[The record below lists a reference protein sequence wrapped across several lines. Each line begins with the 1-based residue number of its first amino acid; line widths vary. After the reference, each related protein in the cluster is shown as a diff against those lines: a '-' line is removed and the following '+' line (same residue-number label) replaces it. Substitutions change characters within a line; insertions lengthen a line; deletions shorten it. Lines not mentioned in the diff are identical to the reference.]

1 MNDLAL
7 FPELM
12 PEDQFRAVRLQV
24 HNWGTFSGCNDI
36 PIAEEGFLFVG
47 ASGSGKSTLLDVF
60 SQLLIPPRW
69 VDFNA
74 AAHETGGKVKGD
86 RSIVSYVR
94 GAWSELQ
101 TDAGVTTQYLR
112 EETTATGL
120 ALTFRNARRTVT
132 LLQVF
137 WIRGK
142 ANGIADVKRLYAVLE
157 RDVELKQLI
166 SDFSTA
172 NYDLKRLKQDLS
184 DAKCSD
190 LFPPYE
196 TAFTALLGIKSNLAL
211 KLLHKT
217 QSAKNLG
224 DLNEFLRNFML
235 DEPRTYA
242 ITGRLVD
249 EFVELEASHRAVV
262 AANAQI
268 RVLSPAQTAFG
279 EMQQAEADRS
289 RANHLSEVL
298 PAYRESWRE
307 NLLTAQAAKLES
319 ERRRHE
325 EAVRTIQGELV
336 NKKSTLADLEL
347 RERQSGGDQI
357 AGWEAEK
364 ARREQDRDRAMRERG
379 KVEAAARELGEA
391 LPPTAEAFR
400 TLVEA
405 AAAEEAGA
413 AGVKKA
419 RDAALETLI
428 GEEHGIKSELDV
440 LCEEIESLES
450 QRSGIPAVQL
460 RIREKIAGEAGLQK
474 EELPFAGEFIEVL
487 PEEIAWR
494 GALERA
500 LRPLALSILVPAEHF
515 EAVSAVVNGAHW
527 GAHVRLLRTGGAL
540 IEETG
545 RLSSDSVI
553 RKIRVTDGVHAEWLE
568 RVLRRDYDLACVET
582 PEAFAA
588 ARRAVTKT
596 GFVKDTHARYDKND
610 TRSVDDPRA
619 WVLGMDNRAKLAAL
633 RKEEESRRR
642 DLHEKR
648 KAITAL
654 KNEEAEANRRL
665 VHCHTLAASSW
676 IDIDPAPILADIHR
690 LEAQIRAV
698 REGNEALKELAK
710 AIVETRAQIDAVE
723 EKLSDAKA
731 DLKTADG
738 ALGVV
743 KKRLQTLHEAWSMQI
758 AALTDGMRKGLG
770 DRFGERLGKIRLETL
785 DDLANAV
792 AREINEDVSRLAG
805 RAKDME
811 VRVTSAF
818 DKFRDQFPA
827 ESADLGA
834 GLEFAGD
841 YFKLLETLERDR
853 LPDFE
858 SKFRDLLRQ
867 QSMQNLS
874 QLRQYLTEERRDIL
888 QRLELVN
895 ESLHVVPF
903 NVTNGRK
910 TYLRITT
917 QERMLPEVVEFRRK
931 IRDALEGAW
940 DVKVDDGQA
949 EKRFAILSDLVM
961 SLKDLPENRRYR
973 DTVLDVRRHVDFIGE
988 EVDEDGRQIEV
999 YRSGAGKSG
1008 GQRQKLTTTCLAA
1021 ALRYQLCG
1029 DSVSVPTYA
1038 PVVLDEAFDKADSDF
1053 TTLAMNIFRQ
1063 FGFQMIVA
1071 TPDKAVTTLEPFIGG
1086 ACVVHIVE
1094 RKFSSV
1100 LTIPYDGAVHRL
1112 VWKAPETSGEASE
1125 KTAEG
1130 AAPEAAK
1137 PAPEA

>member
-1 MNDLAL
+1 MTDLAL

-47 ASGSGKSTLLDVF
+47 ASGSGKSTLLDAF

-74 AAHETGGKVKGD
+74 AAHETGGKVRGD
-86 RSIVSYVR
+86 RSIMSYVR

-112 EETTATGL
+112 EETTASGL

-137 WIRGK
+137 WVRGK
-142 ANGIADVKRLYAVLE
+142 LNGAADVKRLYAVLE
-157 RDVELKQLI
+157 RDIDLKALI
-166 SDFSTA
+166 TDFSKSD
-172 NYDLKRLKQDLS
+172 YDLRQLKLELA

-196 TAFTALLGIKSNLAL
+196 TAFTAMLGIKSNLAL

-224 DLNEFLRNFML
+224 DLNEFLRSFML

-242 ITGRLVD
+242 IAGRLVD

-268 RVLSPAQTAFG
+268 RVLSPAQKAFG
-279 EMQQAEADRS
+279 DMQQAEADRS
-289 RANHLSEVL
+289 RAKLLAEAL

-319 ERRRHE
+319 ESRLNE
-325 EAVRTIQGELV
+325 EKVRSIQADLV
-336 NKKSTLADLEL
+336 TKRSTLADLEQ
-347 RERQSGGDQI
+347 RERRSGGDQI

-391 LPPTAEAFR
+391 LPPAAEEFR
-400 TLVEA
+400 RLVEA
-405 AAAEEAGA
+405 AAAEEASA
-413 AGVKKA
+413 TDLKKV
-419 RDAALETLI
+419 RDEKIEQLI
-428 GEEHGIKSELDV
+428 GEEHGIKSELDK

-460 RIREKIAGEAGLQK
+460 KIRERIAKDAGLK
-474 EELPFAGEFIEVL
+474 TTDLPFAGEFIEVL
-487 PEEIAWR
+487 PEQIGWR
-494 GALERA
+494 GAVERA

-515 EAVSAVVNGAHW
+515 EAVSKVVNGSHW
-527 GAHVRLLRTGGAL
+527 GAHVRILRTGGAL
-540 IEETG
+540 VEETG
-545 RLSSDSVI
+545 KLSEDSVI

-568 RVLRRDYDLACVET
+568 SVLRRDYDLSCVET
-582 PEAFAA
+582 LEAFAA

-610 TRSVDDPRA
+610 TRPVDDPRA

-633 RKEEESRRR
+633 RGEEEAQRRV
-642 DLHEKR
+642 LHETR
-648 KAITAL
+648 KKITVL

-665 VHCHTLAASSW
+665 VHCHTLAAASW

-690 LEAQIRAV
+690 LESQIRAV

-710 AIVETRAQIDAVE
+710 AIADTREVISRVE

-731 DLKTADG
+731 DLKTAEG
-738 ALGVV
+738 ALQAV
-743 KKRLQTLHEAWSMQI
+743 KNRLQTLHDAWGVQI

-770 DRFGERLGKIRLETL
+770 DRFGARLGDIRLDSI
-785 DDLANAV
+785 DDLTNIV
-792 AREINEDVSRLAG
+792 AREINDDISKLDG

-811 VRVTSAF
+811 IRVTTAF

-858 SKFRDLLRQ
+858 AKFRDLLRQ

-903 NVTNGRK
+903 NVANGRR
-910 TYLRITT
+910 TFLRITT
-917 QERMLPEVVEFRRK
+917 QERALPEVVEFRRK

-940 DVKVDDGQA
+940 DVKVDDGEA
-949 EKRFAILSDLVM
+949 EKRFAILADLVLR
-961 SLKDLPENRRYR
+961 LKDQPENRRYR

-988 EVDEDGRQIEV
+988 EVDEDGRQVEV

-1094 RKFSSV
+1094 RKYSSV
-1100 LTIPYDGAVHRL
+1100 LTIPYDGAIHRL
-1112 VWKAPETSGEASE
+1112 VWTAPEE
-1125 KTAEG
+1125 K
-1130 AAPEAAK
+1130 AAPEAGAEAVSEA
-1137 PAPEA
+1137 PAEQAPEA

>member
-1 MNDLAL
+1 MTDLAL

-12 PEDQFRAVRLQV
+12 PEEQFRAVRLQV

-47 ASGSGKSTLLDVF
+47 ASGSGKSTLLDAF

-112 EETTATGL
+112 EETTASGL
-120 ALTFRNARRTVT
+120 ALTFRNARRIVT

-142 ANGIADVKRLYAVLE
+142 LNGVGDVKRLYAVVE
-157 RDVELKQLI
+157 RDVDLKALI
-166 SDFSTA
+166 TGFSESD
-172 NYDLKRLKQDLS
+172 YDLRRLKLDLG
-184 DAKCSD
+184 DARCSD

-196 TAFTALLGIKSNLAL
+196 TAFTALLGIKSSLAL

-242 ITGRLVD
+242 SAARLVA
-249 EFVELEASHRAVV
+249 ELVELEASHRAVV

-279 EMQQAEADRS
+279 DMQQAEEGRL
-289 RANHLSEVL
+289 RAKLLAEAL
-298 PAYRESWRE
+298 PAYRESWRA
-307 NLLTAQAAKLES
+307 NLLTAQAAKLEN
-319 ERRRHE
+319 ERRTHE
-325 EAVRTIQGELV
+325 ENVRTIQADLV
-336 NKKSTLADLEL
+336 ARRSTLADLEL

-391 LPPTAEAFR
+391 LPPSADEFR

-413 AGVKKA
+413 ADLKKA
-419 RDAALETLI
+419 RDAKIEALI

-460 RIREKIAGEAGLQK
+460 RIREKVAAEAGLRTTD
-474 EELPFAGEFIEVL
+474 LPFAGEFIEVL
-487 PEEIAWR
+487 PEQIAWR

-500 LRPLALSILVPAEHF
+500 LRPLALSILVPSEHF
-515 EAVSAVVNGAHW
+515 EAVSRVVNGAHW
-527 GAHVRLLRTGGAL
+527 GAHVRLLRTGGA
-540 IEETG
+540 IVEEAG
-545 RLSSDSVI
+545 SLSDDSVI
-553 RKIRVTDGVHAEWLE
+553 RKIRVTDGVHAQWLE
-568 RVLRRDYDLACVET
+568 SVLRRDYDLACVET

-610 TRSVDDPRA
+610 TRAVDDPRA

-633 RKEEESRRR
+633 RAEEEIRRR

-648 KAITAL
+648 RAITAL
-654 KNEEAEANRRL
+654 KNEEAEASRRL
-665 VHCHTLAASSW
+665 VHCHTLAAASW

-698 REGNEALKELAK
+698 REGNEALRELAK
-710 AIVETRAQIDAVE
+710 AIEETRIQIAAVE

-738 ALGVV
+738 ALTAVR
-743 KKRLQTLHEAWSMQI
+743 KRLQTLNDAWSTQI

-770 DRFGERLGKIRLETL
+770 DRFGARLGEIRLDTL
-785 DDLANAV
+785 DDLVNMV
-792 AREINEDVSRLAG
+792 AREINDEISKLVARV
-805 RAKDME
+805 KDME
-811 VRVTSAF
+811 IRVTTAF

-841 YFKLLETLERDR
+841 YFRLLETLERDR

-858 SKFRDLLRQ
+858 AKFRELLRQ

-903 NVTNGRK
+903 NVTNGRR
-910 TYLRITT
+910 TFLRITT
-917 QERMLPEVVEFRRK
+917 QERMLPEVVEFRKR

-940 DVKVDDGQA
+940 DVKVEDGEA
-949 EKRFAILSDLVM
+949 EKRFAILAELVS

-988 EVDEDGRQIEV
+988 EVDDDGRQIEV

-1038 PVVLDEAFDKADSDF
+1038 LVVLDEAFDKADSDF

-1094 RKFSSV
+1094 RKYSSV

-1112 VWKAPETSGEASE
+1112 VWKAPAESAEPVKEA
-1125 KTAEG
+1125 
-1130 AAPEAAK
+1130 
-1137 PAPEA
+1137 